1 MHTPPCPQHE
11 GASTALAAS
20 LCAALLV
27 QWGLLA
33 LAPVDRQTWVLE
45 NVLLVIFVG
54 ALVATW
60 PRFRFSAGAYLLMY
74 IFLALHVI
82 GGHYTYSLVPYDRW
96 FEAVTGSTLS
106 ALTGWS
112 RNHYDRL
119 LHLLFGLLLALPAAQ
134 MLRHAGVPERL
145 CPRLAVLLLMAC
157 SSLYEL
163 IEWAAALV
171 FGGDLGVH
179 YLGTQG
185 DVWDGQRDMALA
197 ALGAVLAMLWPMVRQ
212 RRAARPQA
220 RRPVR
225 TRRGVFESSSSA
237 LDTGV
242 RQRAAACRRGRRVE
256 CRT

>member
-1 MHTPPCPQHE
+1 MSDAYYRLVLMV
-11 GASTALAAS
+11 GVLAVLIWSAIGPHDRVTWW
-20 LCAALLV
+20 LET
-27 QWGLLA
+27 
-33 LAPVDRQTWVLE
+33 APVWAGLAVL
-45 NVLLVIFVG
+45 IF
-54 ALVATW
+54 THQ
-60 PRFRFSAGAYLLMY
+60 RFPLTRLAYTLIAVHML
-74 IFLALHVI
+74 ILCV
-82 GGHYTYSLVPYDRW
+82 GGHYTYALVPAGEWVRDMVEGTRNNYDKLGHFWQGFCPAIVARELIVRTSPLRSGGW
-96 FEAVTGSTLS
+96 LYFLVLCFALALS
-106 ALTGWS
+106 A
-112 RNHYDRL
+112 
-119 LHLLFGLLLALPAAQ
+119 
-134 MLRHAGVPERL
+134 V
-145 CPRLAVLLLMAC
+145 
-157 SSLYEL
+157 YEL